1 MFNRQEILSQATQ
14 ISQDLQSLEVIQQYK
29 QIEHQIHQHSKIAEY
44 MKDLKQ
50 NQKQSVNFQN
60 YDKPVAYR
68 QSEDTIAH
76 IQSEIDAYPI
86 VTQFRQSQGEAN
98 EILHLVIDTLA
109 HRLQGD
115 SNLPSSDQHQE
126 E

>member
-14 ISQDLQSLEVIQQYK
+14 ISHDLQSLEAIQEYK
-29 QIEHQIHQHSKIAEY
+29 QIENQIHQHSKIAEY

-68 QSEDTIAH
+68 QSEDTIAR

-86 VTQFRQSQGEAN
+86 VTQFRQSQEEAN

>member
-29 QIEHQIHQHSKIAEY
+29 QIEHQIHQHSKIGEY

-86 VTQFRQSQGEAN
+86 VTQFRQSQEEAN